1 MKRTVRLG
9 LEQITGIDG
18 DGRMIGNK
26 NIDLVEIMEIPI
38 GKGIEGVDILR
49 RVVVILPIF
58 FFFFISIIIIILLL
72 LLLIFII
79 IIILIHNFFF
89 DKQ

>member
-9 LEQITGIDG
+9 LEQVTGMDG
-18 DGRMIGNK
+18 DGRMIENK

-49 RVVVILPIF
+49 RVVVILLLF
-58 FFFFISIIIIILLL
+58 FFLLVLLL
-72 LLLIFII
+72 LLLLLSF
-79 IIILIHNFFF
+79 
-89 DKQ
+89 

>member
-1 MKRTVRLG
+1 M
-9 LEQITGIDG
+9 DG

-49 RVVVILPIF
+49 RVVVILLVF
-58 FFFFISIIIIILLL
+58 FLLVLLLYYYYYYYYYYLLL
-72 LLLIFII
+72 LSF
-79 IIILIHNFFF
+79 
-89 DKQ
+89 